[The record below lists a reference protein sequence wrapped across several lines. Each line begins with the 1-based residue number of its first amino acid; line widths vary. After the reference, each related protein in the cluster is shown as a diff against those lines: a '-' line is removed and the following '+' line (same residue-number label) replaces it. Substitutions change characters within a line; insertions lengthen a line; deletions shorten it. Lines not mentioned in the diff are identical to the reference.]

1 MTFFLRR
8 IAFYAVT
15 LWAAVSLNFLIPRLL
30 PGDPVSIL
38 LARLQRNGSVT
49 PAMERSVK
57 ALLGSG
63 GETSMFQDYLEYWGR
78 LLRGDLGVSVTKFPT
93 PVAEL
98 IGSALPW
105 TIGLIGTATCIAFV
119 IGIGLG
125 ALAGWKRGTW
135 IDAVIPSTTLLQS
148 LPYFWIA
155 LLFVFLFAV
164 TWRIFPI
171 IGGYDVFTFDGP
183 ELSWAF
189 VGSVISHAVLPG
201 LTIVVSSVGG
211 WLLGMRNMM
220 VATLSEDYVT
230 TAEAKG
236 LRPRRVFMTYVT
248 RNAVI
253 PSLTGFGV
261 SLGFVVSGSLIM
273 ERVFSYPGVGKLMI
287 EAVSNNDYALM
298 QGTFLII
305 TVAVLAALFVMDLV
319 QGLIDPRTRHHG

>member
-30 PGDPVSIL
+30 PGDPVSIM
-38 LARLQRNGSVT
+38 LARLQRNGTIS
-49 PAMERSVK
+49 PAMERSVRV
-57 ALLGSG
+57 LLGSSG
-63 GETSMFQDYLEYWGR
+63 DTSMFQDYLDYWGR
-78 LLRGDLGVSVTKFPT
+78 LFRGDLGVSVTRFPT
-93 PVAEL
+93 PVADL
-98 IGSALPW
+98 IGGALPW
-105 TIGLIGTATCIAFV
+105 TVGLIGVSTVIAFV

-125 ALAGWKRGTW
+125 AWAGWKRGTW
-135 IDAVIPSTTLLQS
+135 VDAIIPSTTLLQS
-148 LPYFWIA
+148 LPYFWLA

-164 TWRIFPI
+164 SWGIFPI
-171 IGGYDVFTFDGP
+171 IGGYDVFNFNGP

-189 VGSVISHAVLPG
+189 VGSVIRHATLPG

-236 LRPRRVFMTYVT
+236 LRPRRVFMTYAT

-273 ERVFSYPGVGKLMI
+273 ERVFSYPGLGKLMI
-287 EAVSNNDYALM
+287 DAVGNNDYSLM

-305 TVAVLAALFVMDLV
+305 TLAVLAALFIMDLV